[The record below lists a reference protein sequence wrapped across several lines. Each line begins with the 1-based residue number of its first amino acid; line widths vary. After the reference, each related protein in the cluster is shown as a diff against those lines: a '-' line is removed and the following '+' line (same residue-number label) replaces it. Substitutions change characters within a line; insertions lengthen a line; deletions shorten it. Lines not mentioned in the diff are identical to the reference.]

1 MRRAL
6 AVAFM
11 VGLIVM
17 GNGRNAEAQIEGIG
31 VLVGPAFSSFRGNGS
46 EAFNGRTGFAAG
58 GFVDLGLNGPIG
70 LRPEFFYVQKG
81 ATRNTTPSTTYKI
94 EYFEFPVLFTVDVPI
109 DGILGVQLYA
119 GGQVSIL
126 SKCRADTQGG
136 ATDIPCAVAAPPLP
150 VNSTDWGLI
159 FGAELAIKMFLIDV
173 RYDMGISQIVDDP
186 NINLKNQ
193 AIMVLGGVL
202 FRFPGMGG

>member
-1 MRRAL
+1 MRRTL

-17 GNGRNAEAQIEGIG
+17 GNGRDAEAQIEGIG
-31 VLVGPAFSSFRGNGS
+31 VLVGPVFSSFRGNGS

-58 GFVDLGLNGPIG
+58 GFVDLGLNGSIG

-81 ATRNTTPSTTYKI
+81 ATRNITPSTTFKI
-94 EYFEFPVLFTVDVPI
+94 EYFEVPVLLTVDLPM
-109 DGILGVQLYA
+109 DGALGVQLYA

-136 ATDIPCAVAAPPLP
+136 ATDVPCAAEGFP

>member
-1 MRRAL
+1 MLRAM

-11 VGLIVM
+11 MGILTV
-17 GNGRNAEAQIEGIG
+17 GNGSQAEAQIEGIG

-46 EAFNGRTGFAAG
+46 EAFTGRTGYAAG
-58 GFVDLGLNGPIG
+58 GFVDLSLNGAIG

-81 ATRNTTPSTTYKI
+81 ATRNSTPSTTFKI
-94 EYFEFPVLFTVDVPI
+94 EYFEVPVLLTLDVPM
-109 DGILGVQLYA
+109 DGVLGVQFYA

-136 ATDIPCAVAAPPLP
+136 ATDVPCSTANPPLP
-150 VNSTDWGLI
+150 VSSTDWGLI
-159 FGAELAIKMFLIDV
+159 LGAELAIKMFLIDV
-173 RYDMGISQIVDDP
+173 RYDMGISQIVDNP
-186 NINLKNQ
+186 NVNLKNQ
-193 AIMVLGGVL
+193 AIMVMGGVL